1 VNCLFG
7 ILHGEGLRKEDDD
20 EEPGIVDEP
29 GILSNMVGCLPSQQP
44 WLISCSIA
52 GTGSV
57 KGMRCLRTSIFQ
69 KKIRTFHT

>member
-29 GILSNMVGCLPSQQP
+29 GILSNMVGCLPSQQ
-44 WLISCSIA
+44 L
-52 GTGSV
+52 
-57 KGMRCLRTSIFQ
+57 
-69 KKIRTFHT
+69 HTNLGLYLAA